1 MTVNSYGFNKQ
12 LKIIRMKKLFTACFF
27 ALSLSMCLSQEK
39 EAFRLSPDEFVI
51 LPWGWTSGDPSVFKD
66 IYDCGFNLAGF
77 VSIEDLEKVSRAG
90 LKAILSERSTNLG
103 DPELA
108 LSDAEISGKVN
119 EITSKTAGKDAVFGY
134 YLKDEPGTNAFSG
147 LRRWKDAWEKAAPG
161 AVPYINLFPN
171 YASNENQLHAK
182 NYYDYLEK
190 YVSAVKPSFI
200 SYDNYSLMA
209 DDSIRR
215 GYFENLGAVRAIAL
229 KNDIPFWNIVLSNA
243 HFNYAEPSY
252 AGLCFQLYTTLAYG
266 GRGISYFTYFA
277 PKVGNYRFAPIDQF
291 GNKTPTWY
299 ILQNVNLQMHAIGR
313 AYLKLKSVN
322 VFHSPRTEECE
333 NDLGSSYFLSTLKG
347 EDLLVGEFEDAEK
360 TPYVLVVNK
369 SLTKSQSIDLS
380 FKNKGTIYQINN
392 YTGNAEQWS
401 GENNWISPGHGR
413 IFFLKD

>member
-1 MTVNSYGFNKQ
+1 
-12 LKIIRMKKLFTACFF
+12 MKKIFIAYFF
-27 ALSLSMCLSQEK
+27 AVNLSICFSQEQK
-39 EAFRLSPDEFVI
+39 PDRLRPEEFVI
-51 LPWGWTSGDPSVFKD
+51 LPWGWTSGDLSVFRD

-77 VSIEDLEKVSRAG
+77 VGIEDLEKVSGAG
-90 LKAILSERSTNLG
+90 LKAILSEGSANIG

-108 LSDAEISGKVN
+108 LSDAEISGRVN
-119 EITSKTAGKDAVFGY
+119 EIAGKTAGNNAVFGY
-134 YLKDEPGTNAFSG
+134 YLKDEPGTSAFSG
-147 LRRWKDAWEKAAPG
+147 LRRWKDAWEKAVPG
-161 AVPYINLFPN
+161 TVPYINLFPN
-171 YASNENQLHAK
+171 YASNENQLQAK
-182 NYYDYLEK
+182 DYYDYLEK

-209 DDSIRR
+209 DGSIRK

-229 KNDIPFWNIVLSNA
+229 KNNIPFWNIVLSNA

-277 PKVGNYRFAPIDQF
+277 PKVGNYRFAPVDQF
-291 GNKTPTWY
+291 GNKTHTWY

-322 VFHSPRTEECE
+322 VFHSPRSEECE
-333 NDLGSSYFLSTLKG
+333 NDMGSSYFLSSMKG
-347 EDLLVGEFEDAEK
+347 EDLLVGEFEDADK

-380 FKNKGTIYQINN
+380 FKNQGTVYQINN
-392 YTGNAEQWS
+392 YTGIAERWS

-413 IFFLKD
+413 IFFLKN